1 MQVFC
6 ADLFSGERGSGFS
19 GMLMSV
25 PVRGLSECFL
35 FFAGLC
41 AKLSEPFFK
50 VAQNS
55 LKRHWLPFFQ
65 LSVLRIVVVVVV
77 GGDVSQSYFWLGRR
91 KNTC

>member
-19 GMLMSV
+19 GMFMSV

-65 LSVLRIVVVVVV
+65 LSVLRI
-77 GGDVSQSYFWLGRR
+77 RR
-91 KNTC
+91 RRRRRGM